1 MKTFV
6 GAKIHGIRVTDKS
19 VEYNGSVSVCQRLLA
34 EAGMEAF
41 ERVDVVNLTTGAR
54 WTTYLL
60 PDEQHGRFSLN
71 GGGARLGEIGDQC
84 VLMTWNEEES
94 FSGAQVVFCDE
105 SNHIRERMSYTNPM
119 SCADSR

>member
-19 VEYNGSVSVCQRLLA
+19 VEYNGSVSVCQHLMA
-34 EAGMEAF
+34 EAGMEPF

-60 PDEQHGRFSLN
+60 ADERVGRFSLN

-84 VLMTWNEEES
+84 VLMTWNEEEF

-105 SNHIRERMSYTNPM
+105 SNQIRERMSYTNPTVL
-119 SCADSR
+119 R